1 METTVVVATAF
12 GGPEVLVVTT
22 AELKELQP
30 GDVLVD
36 VRAAGTNPID
46 IKVYSGAGA
55 HGNDASKLPM
65 RLGFEAAGVVRSV
78 EGEPVGP
85 SGPIRVGDEVIVY
98 QAAGAYADA
107 IVAAADR
114 VVAKPSSQ
122 SFEEASGLMLTGTTA
137 VHALSKVSVTGGDTI
152 LIHGGAGGVGLMA
165 IQLAVT
171 DGATVIATAS
181 ESSHELLRD
190 LGAQPVTYGEGL
202 LERVRALAPEG
213 IDAALD
219 FVGSDEA
226 GDVSLELV
234 NDRARIVT
242 IVGASRGATLGIQ
255 VIGGGPGADPGTEL
269 RAAARLDL
277 VRRVQAGTLRVI
289 VDATYPLAEVAAA
302 HRELKAGHSHGK
314 IVLIP

>member
-1 METTVVVATAF
+1 METTVVVAPAF

-36 VRAAGTNPID
+36 VRAAATNPID
-46 IKVYSGAGA
+46 YKVYSGVGA
-55 HGNDASKLPM
+55 YGNDPSKLPI

-78 EGEPVGP
+78 EGNPVGP
-85 SGPIRVGDEVIVY
+85 SGPIAVGDEVIVY
-98 QAAGAYADA
+98 RASGAYAGA
-107 IVAAADR
+107 IVTPADS
-114 VVAKPSSQ
+114 VIAKPSSQ
-122 SFEEASGLMLTGTTA
+122 SFEEASGLMLTGVTA
-137 VHALSKVSVTGGDTI
+137 VHALSKVSVASRDTV

-165 IQLAVT
+165 IQLAVA
-171 DGATVIATAS
+171 DGATVIATGSDGA
-181 ESSHELLRD
+181 HELLLE
-190 LGAQPVTYGEGL
+190 LGAEPVTYGEGL
-202 LERVRALAPEG
+202 LERVRALAPNG
-213 IDAALD
+213 VDAALD

-234 NDRARIVT
+234 KDRSRIVT
-242 IVGASRGATLGIQ
+242 IVGGSRAATLGTQ
-255 VIGGGPGADPGTEL
+255 LIGGGPGADPGTEL

-277 VRRVQAGTLRVI
+277 VKRVEAGSLRVI
-289 VDATYPLAEVAAA
+289 VDARYPLAEVASA